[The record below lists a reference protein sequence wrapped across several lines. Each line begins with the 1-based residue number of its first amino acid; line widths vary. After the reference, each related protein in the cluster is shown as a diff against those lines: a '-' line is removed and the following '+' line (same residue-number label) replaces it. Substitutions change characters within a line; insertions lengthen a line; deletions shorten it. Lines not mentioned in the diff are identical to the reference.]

1 MKIFID
7 TANVAEIKKANE
19 WGIIDGVTTNPSLI
33 AKEEKKLPEQIIRE
47 IIDTVN
53 GPISVEVNSEDA
65 ERMVEE
71 AMLLA
76 RLAPNMVIKIP
87 MTKEGLKAVKI
98 LSEKNIKT
106 NVTLVFSANQAL
118 LAAKAGASYVSIF
131 IGRLDDLG
139 HEGMQV
145 VRDTIEVLSSYDF
158 ETEVIVAS
166 IRHLLHV
173 IDAAKAGAQVATV
186 PYNILEKMFTHPLT
200 DIGLKMFREDR
211 ERAKKMNKAVI
222 IDRDGVITEDPPHY
236 AHRLDQLKI
245 IPGSAD
251 AIRLFRKIGFLVV
264 VVSNQ
269 SGVAKG
275 MYQEGDVDR
284 FNNAMEEELK
294 KKDAFVDALYYCPHH
309 PEATVKKYKV
319 DCYCRKPN
327 PGMLERAAKHLN
339 IDLTRSFMIGDKLSD
354 IQAGQRVGCK
364 TILVLTGHGREEQGL
379 KERDRIKPTFIV
391 NDLDHVIGEVLLGK

>member
-33 AKEEKKLPEQIIRE
+33 AKEEKKFEQIFRE
-47 IIDTVN
+47 IVDTVN
-53 GPISVEVNSEDA
+53 GPISVEVNREDA
-65 ERMVEE
+65 EGMVEE
-71 AMLLA
+71 ALFLA
-76 RLAPNMVIKIP
+76 RWASNIVIKIP
-87 MTKEGLKAVKI
+87 MTKEGLRAVKI
-98 LSEKNIKT
+98 LNEKNIKT

-145 VRDTIEVLSSYDF
+145 VRDTIEALSSYDF
-158 ETEVIVAS
+158 ETQVIVAS
-166 IRHLLHV
+166 IRHPLHV

-186 PYNILEKMFTHPLT
+186 PYNILEKMFLHPLT

-211 ERAKKMNKAVI
+211 KRVRKMNRAVI
-222 IDRDGVITEDPPHY
+222 IDRDGVITQDPPHY
-236 AHRLDQLKI
+236 AHRIDQLKI
-245 IPGSAD
+245 IPDSAE
-251 AIRLFRKIGFLVV
+251 AIRILNEKGFLVV
-264 VVSNQ
+264 VVTNQ

-275 MYQEGDVDR
+275 MYQEEDVER
-284 FNNAMEEELK
+284 FNTAMEEELK
-294 KKDAFVDALYYCPHH
+294 KKGAFVDALYYCPHH
-309 PEATVKKYKV
+309 PEATVEKYKV

-327 PGMLERAAKHLN
+327 PGMLERAAKDMN

-354 IQAGQRVGCK
+354 IQAGQRVCCK
-364 TILVLTGHGREEQGL
+364 TILVLTGHGREEL
-379 KERDRIKPTFIV
+379 RRLRESDRIKPTFVV
-391 NDLDHVIGEVLLGK
+391 NDLYHVIGEVSLRK